1 MAGPLAGIKVLDLTR
16 VLAGPYATMI
26 LCDLGAEVIKVERPQ
41 VGDIGRGNGPF
52 VNGVSSYFLGLN
64 RGKKSITV
72 DLTTEGGRQ
81 LILRLARC
89 CDILVENFVPGDMRK
104 FGLDYDEVSQHN
116 PRIIYASCSG
126 FGQTGPIAS
135 KPALDI
141 VVQAMGGIM
150 SITGEEG
157 GPPVKPGASI
167 GDIVAGLFLGIG
179 VLAALQERERSGRG
193 QWVDVAMLDCQI
205 AMLENAFARYFAT
218 GEVPKALGSRHAL
231 FTPFQAFATKDG
243 YIVVAIIGTEWPLFC
258 AVLDVVE
265 WIDDPRFQSSEL
277 RTKHYSVLQPI
288 LEQRMKTKTTQQWLD
303 ELEQVGIPC
312 GSINTIDVVASHP
325 QTEAREMVVEVLH
338 PILGRAKV
346 INSPIKLSR
355 TPSQVAQPSPELGEH
370 TEEILTSCLGMSRNE
385 VEELRSSGC
394 I

>member
-1 MAGPLAGIKVLDLTR
+1 MGIKVLDLTR

-52 VNGVSSYFLGLN
+52 VDGVSFYFLSLN

-72 DLTTEGGRQ
+72 DLATDGGRQ
-81 LILRLARC
+81 LILHLVKC
-89 CDILVENFVPGDMRK
+89 CDILVENFVPGDMKK
-104 FGLDYDEVSQHN
+104 FGLDYDAVSQHN
-116 PRIIYASCSG
+116 SRIIYASCSG
-126 FGQTGPIAS
+126 FGQTGPYAS

-141 VVQAMGGIM
+141 VVQAMGGTM
-150 SITGEEG
+150 SLTGEEG
-157 GPPVKPGASI
+157 GPPLRPGVSI
-167 GDIVAGLFLGIG
+167 GDIVAGLFLCIGI
-179 VLAALQERERSGRG
+179 LAALQEREKSGRG
-193 QWVDVAMLDCQI
+193 QWLDVAMLDCQI

-218 GEVPKALGSRHAL
+218 GEVPQALGSRHAL

-243 YIVVAIIGTEWPLFC
+243 YLVVAIIGTEWPLFC
-258 AVLDVVE
+258 AALDIVE
-265 WIDDPRFQSSEL
+265 FIDDPRFQSSEL
-277 RTKHYSVLQPI
+277 RTKNYSVLQPI
-288 LEQRMKTKTTQQWLD
+288 LEQRMKTKTTQQWLG

-312 GSINTIDVVASHP
+312 GPINAIDIVATHP
-325 QTEAREMVVEVLH
+325 QTKAREMVVELPH

-355 TPSQVAQPSPELGEH
+355 TPCQVVQPSPELGEH
-370 TEEILTSCLGMSRNE
+370 TKEIVTSWLGLDRDE
-385 VEELRSSGC
+385 VEALRSSGC